1 MQVTELEN
9 SGLKRNYK
17 VTVGAPEINAQMETE
32 LKAAGE
38 NIRIPGFRPG
48 NIPMKILQQRF
59 GKSVQGDVLKQV
71 INKATTDLV
80 NERKLRPALTPQI
93 NIEDYQD
100 GGALVF
106 TVNFETFPET
116 PEVNF
121 DKITINR
128 SVFEITEKDIAEAEE
143 RIAERSP
150 KLAPAKDGAKAESGN
165 VLTIDF
171 KGMID
176 GVAFQGGTAEGFK
189 LELGSG
195 QFIEGFE
202 DQLIGAKVGDDR
214 IVKVTFP
221 KDYPGA
227 EVAGKEASF
236 GVKVHAIEVKQPGK
250 IDEEFA
256 KDRGFDS
263 LEKLR
268 EAIKTQLVR
277 EYDQVV
283 RNQVKKDLFDVL
295 EEEYNFDLPQGMVDM
310 EFQSIWERLK
320 EAQAQGD
327 ESVAGKSEDDLKT
340 EYQKIAR
347 RRVKLGLLLAE
358 IGNRNKIQISRE
370 ELTRAMMQQ
379 ASQYPGQ
386 EKKVMEFYRN
396 NPDRVEELRGP
407 ILEEKSV
414 DFILDK
420 IKFNDKKVTLEELN
434 GDDEDENEGSGG
446 KNKKS
451 AKAAKPAKKALESA
465 ETEDDSEKKSAAKK
479 KVPSTKE

>member
-9 SGLKRNYK
+9 SGLKKNYK
-17 VTVGAPEINAQMETE
+17 VTVEAPEINAQMETE
-32 LKAAGE
+32 LRAAGE
-38 NIRIPGFRPG
+38 SIRIPGFRPG

-59 GKSVQGDVLKQV
+59 GKSVQGDVLKNV

-80 NERKLRPALTPQI
+80 NERNLRPALTPQI

-100 GGALVF
+100 GGALIF
-106 TVNFETFPET
+106 TVNFETFPEA
-116 PEVNF
+116 PEVDF
-121 DKITINR
+121 SKITVNR
-128 SVFEITEKDIAEAEE
+128 STFEIAESDIDEASD
-143 RIAERSP
+143 RIAERTP
-150 KLAPAKDGAKAESGN
+150 KLTAAKSGAKAEAGN
-165 VLTIDF
+165 VVTIDF

-176 GVAFQGGTAEGFK
+176 GVAFAGGTAEDFK

-221 KDYPGA
+221 KDYPGK

-236 GVKVHAIEVKQPGK
+236 AVKVKALEIKEPSV

-256 KDRGFDS
+256 KERGFET

-277 EYDQVV
+277 EYDSVV
-283 RNQVKKDLFDVL
+283 RNQLKKELFDQL
-295 EEEYNFDLPQGMVDM
+295 EAQYDFELPQGMVDL
-310 EFQSIWERLK
+310 EFNSIWERLK
-320 EAQAQGD
+320 QAQAEGD
-327 ESVAGKSEDDLKT
+327 ESVAGKTEEQLKT
-340 EYQKIAR
+340 EYQSIAR
-347 RRVKLGLLLAE
+347 RRVKLGLLLAD

-414 DFILDK
+414 DFILTK
-420 IKFNDKKVTLEELN
+420 IKFNDKKVTLEELA
-434 GDDEDENEGSGG
+434 GDDEDGAEGNND
-446 KNKKS
+446 KKKKS
-451 AKAAKPAKKALESA
+451 AKPAKKASGSA
-465 ETEDDSEKKSAAKK
+465 SGDEGKAEAKK
-479 KVPSTKE
+479 KAPSTKE

>member
-9 SGLKRNYK
+9 AGLKRNYK
-17 VTVGAPEINAQMETE
+17 IIVEAPEIDAQMETE
-32 LKAAGE
+32 LRNAGQ
-38 NIRIPGFRPG
+38 NVRIPGFRPG
-48 NIPMKILQQRF
+48 NIPMKVLRQRF

-80 NERKLRPALTPQI
+80 NDRKLRPALTPQI
-93 NIEDYQD
+93 NIEDYKD
-100 GGALVF
+100 GGALIF

-116 PEVNF
+116 PEVDFN
-121 DKITINR
+121 KITLNR
-128 SVFEITEKDIAEAEE
+128 NTFEVSEKDVDEAQA
-143 RIAERSP
+143 RIAERTP
-150 KLAPAKDGAKAESGN
+150 KLVAAKEGAKAESGN

-176 GVAFQGGTAEGFK
+176 GVAFTGGSAEGFK

-221 KDYPGA
+221 KDYPGK

-236 GVKVHAIEVKQPGK
+236 AVKVHAIETKENSV
-250 IDEEFA
+250 IDEAFA
-256 KDRGFDS
+256 KERGFDTV
-263 LEKLR
+263 EKLR
-268 EAIKTQLVR
+268 EAIKTQLTR

-283 RNQVKKDLFDVL
+283 RNQVKKELFDIL
-295 EEEYNFDLPQGMVDM
+295 EEQYNFDLPETMVNM
-310 EFQSIWERLK
+310 EFDAIWERLK

-327 ESVAGKSEDDLKT
+327 ESVAGKSEEELRA

-347 RRVKLGLLLAE
+347 RRVKLGLLLAD
-358 IGNRNKIQISRE
+358 IGNRANIQISRE

-379 ASQYPGQ
+379 ASMYPGQ
-386 EKKVMEFYRN
+386 EKRVMEFYRN
-396 NPDRVEELRGP
+396 NPERVEELRGP

-414 DFILDK
+414 DYILEK
-420 IKFNDKKVTLEELN
+420 VKFNDKKVTLEDLN
-434 GDDEDENEGSGG
+434 GDEEDEENNSG
-446 KNKKS
+446 S
-451 AKAAKPAKKALESA
+451 AKKPAKTAKKADSTDA
-465 ETEDDSEKKSAAKK
+465 EGGEGKKATAKK
-479 KVPSTKE
+479 KPSSTKE